1 EEQGEAAVILVLRQ
15 KQSVEQ
21 QLIRYCLVGP
31 IE

>member
-1 EEQGEAAVILVLRQ
+1 RQ

>member
-1 EEQGEAAVILVLRQ
+1 ILVLRQ

>member
-1 EEQGEAAVILVLRQ
+1 LRQ

>member
-1 EEQGEAAVILVLRQ
+1 AVILVLRQ

>member
-1 EEQGEAAVILVLRQ
+1 EAAVILVLRQ